1 MTLAFRGQLKL
12 GTRSSALALW
22 QTDHVS
28 ERLRELSP
36 GLDTRAMPLS
46 TLGDRKAD
54 AVLAD
59 LGGSAFSSEIDQ
71 ALTERRIRVAVHS
84 LKDLPIA
91 DNPGI
96 VTAAILS
103 REDPRDAL
111 VGAGEGGLAALPSG
125 ARVGTSS
132 PRRTAQLR
140 AARGD
145 LIVEPVRGNVETRI
159 SKAVEGPLDAVVL
172 AVAGLKRL
180 GLTEHVRELL
190 PLEDFLP
197 APGQGALAVQCRQD
211 DEEARALLELIDD
224 PAVRAEVD
232 AERAFLAGLGGGCS
246 LPVGALARHVEGGR
260 LELRGFVGALNG
272 DETLSVSATGV
283 DPVELGRSLAEEAL
297 GLGAR
302 DLLA

>member
-190 PLEDFLP
+190 PLENFLP

-224 PAVRAEVD
+224 PVVRAEVD

-272 DETLSVSATGV
+272 DETLRVSATGV

>member
-46 TLGDRKAD
+46 TFGDREAD

-132 PRRTAQLR
+132 PRRAAQLR

-211 DEEARALLELIDD
+211 DKEARALLELIDD

-272 DETLSVSATGV
+272 DETLRVSATGV

-302 DLLA
+302 NLLA

>member
-1 MTLAFRGQLKL
+1 MTLVFRGQLKL

-46 TLGDRKAD
+46 TFGDREAD

-132 PRRTAQLR
+132 PRRAAQLR

-211 DEEARALLELIDD
+211 DKEARALLELIDD

-272 DETLSVSATGV
+272 DETLRVSATGV

-302 DLLA
+302 NLLA

>member
-96 VTAAILS
+96 ITAAILS

-111 VGAGEGGLAALPSG
+111 VSAREGGLAALPSG

-132 PRRTAQLR
+132 PRRAAQLR

>member
-1 MTLAFRGQLKL
+1 
-12 GTRSSALALW
+12 
-22 QTDHVS
+22 
-28 ERLRELSP
+28 
-36 GLDTRAMPLS
+36 MPLS
-46 TLGDRKAD
+46 TFGDREAD

-132 PRRTAQLR
+132 PRRAAQLR

-145 LIVEPVRGNVETRI
+145 LIMEPVRGNVETRI

-211 DEEARALLELIDD
+211 DKEARALLELIDD

-272 DETLSVSATGV
+272 DETLRVSATGV
-283 DPVELGRSLAEEAL
+283 NPVELGRSLAEEAL

-302 DLLA
+302 NLLA

>member
-132 PRRTAQLR
+132 PRRAAQLR

-272 DETLSVSATGV
+272 DETLRVSATGV

>member
-28 ERLRELSP
+28 GRLRELSP

-84 LKDLPIA
+84 LKDLPIV

-111 VGAGEGGLAALPSG
+111 VSAREGGLAALPSG

-132 PRRTAQLR
+132 PRRAAQLR

>member
-96 VTAAILS
+96 ITAAILS

-132 PRRTAQLR
+132 PRRAAQLR